1 MGRHVA
7 EGVCDENGEVFGF
20 PGLHVLDGALLPGP
34 VGANPSLTIAAV
46 ADRACDR
53 ILAEPPRSAH
63 RPADQVIT
71 LPEQSAGTEP
81 RTVGPAVGSTSVS
94 FTEEMKGFVALD
106 ETDPVTGAAL
116 GRQLGQR
123 LMFHLTIT
131 ADDVERF
138 VVDPRHLG
146 SATGWVESDVL
157 GGRLP
162 VQRGWFNLFTREGGP
177 DSRRMLYRLHFADAA
192 GNPLTLVG
200 HKDVHDDP
208 GADVWRDTSTL
219 YVTLHAGHL
228 PPAAPDAPEHA
239 PVVAAGV
246 ITIHLP
252 DFLRQLTTFRTEG
265 TRPAYAME
273 EFGRLFLGQ
282 LWEVYGPALAGSS
295 R

>member
-1 MGRHVA
+1 
-7 EGVCDENGEVFGF
+7 
-20 PGLHVLDGALLPGP
+20 VLDGAVLPGP

-53 ILAEPPRSAH
+53 MLAEPASRTH
-63 RPADQVIT
+63 RRTDDVIT
-71 LPEQSAGTEP
+71 LPEQGGPRAA
-81 RTVGPAVGSTSVS
+81 RTVGPPAGATSLS

-106 ETDPVTGAAL
+106 ADDPVTGAGL
-116 GRQLGQR
+116 GRQLGQK

-131 ADDVERF
+131 AEDVERF

-146 SATGWVESDVL
+146 GATGWVESDML

-177 DSRRMLYRLHFADAA
+177 GGRRMLYRLHFTDAA

-219 YVTLHAGHL
+219 YVTLHAGHV
-228 PPAAPDAPEHA
+228 PPGAPDQPEDGR
-239 PVVAAGV
+239 VVAAGV

-282 LWEVYGPALAGSS
+282 LWEVYGPALSGSS

>member
-1 MGRHVA
+1 V
-7 EGVCDENGEVFGF
+7 
-20 PGLHVLDGALLPGP
+20 
-34 VGANPSLTIAAV
+34 
-46 ADRACDR
+46 
-53 ILAEPPRSAH
+53 
-63 RPADQVIT
+63 
-71 LPEQSAGTEP
+71 SAGQP
-81 RTVGPAVGSTSVS
+81 TVSTLE

-106 ETDPVTGAAL
+106 EADPVTGAAL

-131 ADDVERF
+131 AEDVERF

-157 GGRLP
+157 GGRLA

-177 DSRRMLYRLHFADAA
+177 GSRRMLYRLHFTDAA

-219 YVTLHAGHL
+219 YVTLHAGHV
-228 PPAAPDAPEHA
+228 PPGAPDKPEDGR
-239 PVVAAGV
+239 VVAAGV

-282 LWEVYGPALAGSS
+282 LWEVYGPALSGSS